1 MSNNQQRNLLGL
13 LANLGGELNPLRSFT
28 FPCALGI
35 TAFAA
40 WAWLE
45 KSAEPRPRF
54 PWYGAMAVSYAGGF
68 LIGRVFW
75 KVLKTAAIVAAIV
88 LGGLALLNRVDVDTS
103 KAKEAAEADSAWVR
117 KQASLAK
124 HFLVHLL
131 PSSLAA
137 GVGAFTGGRR
147 RGGNHDKDPAGKT
160 NGET

>member
-1 MSNNQQRNLLGL
+1 MSNKQQRNLLGG
-13 LANLGGELNPLRSFT
+13 LARLASELNPVSSFT
-28 FPCALGI
+28 FLCALGI

-40 WAWLE
+40 WDWLE
-45 KSAEPRPRF
+45 ESGEPRPRF

-103 KAKEAAEADSAWVR
+103 KAKAAAEADSAWVQ
-117 KQASLAK
+117 KQASLVK

-137 GVGAFTGGRR
+137 GVGAFTGGWR
-147 RGGNHDKDPAGKT
+147 RGGDLDKDPAAKK